1 MAGESYANG
10 MNYEIFIRRAFK
22 CERGK
27 HGAETALLQSL
38 LEADAGRNN
47 LMTPYTKQF
56 EKVKT
61 HLMKSID
68 KFLSRKPTENEYNGL
83 VQMRNQV
90 MNAHSASALIHVIE
104 FGLNLTQRY
113 RDL

>member
-27 HGAETALLQSL
+27 HGAETALLQYL
-38 LEADAGRNN
+38 LEADAGRNSLIN
-47 LMTPYTKQF
+47 SYSKQF

-61 HLMKSID
+61 YLIKAID
-68 KFLSRKPTENEYNGL
+68 KFLSRKPTEQELNGL
-83 VQMRNQV
+83 IQMKHQV
-90 MNAHSASALIHVIE
+90 MNAYSASALVSIIRQ
-104 FGLNLTQRY
+104 GLDLTQRY
-113 RDL
+113 RGL

>member
-27 HGAETALLQSL
+27 HGAETALFQYL
-38 LEADAGRNN
+38 LEADAGRNS
-47 LMTPYTKQF
+47 LTGSYSKQF
-56 EKVKT
+56 EKVKAY
-61 HLMKSID
+61 LVKAID
-68 KFLSRKPTENEYNGL
+68 KFLSRKPTEQELNGL
-83 VQMRNQV
+83 LLLKQQV
-90 MNAHSASALIHVIE
+90 TNAYSASDLVGVIRY
-104 FGLNLTQRY
+104 GLDLTQRF

>member
-27 HGAETALLQSL
+27 HGAETSLLRFL
-38 LEADAGRNN
+38 LEADGGNNN
-47 LMTPYTKQF
+47 LSGPYSKQF
-56 EKVKT
+56 EKVKSYLT
-61 HLMKSID
+61 KAID
-68 KFLSRKPTENEYNGL
+68 KFISRKPTNEELKGL
-83 VQMRNQV
+83 IQLKEEVLDAPN
-90 MNAHSASALIHVIE
+90 ASALVSIIRY
-104 FGLNLTQRY
+104 GLDLTHRY